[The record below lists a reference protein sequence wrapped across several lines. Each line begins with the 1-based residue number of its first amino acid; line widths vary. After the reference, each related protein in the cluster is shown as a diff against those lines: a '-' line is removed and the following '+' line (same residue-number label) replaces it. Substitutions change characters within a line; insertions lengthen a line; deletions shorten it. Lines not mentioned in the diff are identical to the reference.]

1 MIAQALSYSSN
12 ITQDDFELSADSLDS
27 NDIIT
32 SAFATDIIA
41 IVNSTTE
48 CTFGLDQ
55 SSIAMETLHGLH
67 HYYKSFCL
75 ESLELAFGN

>member
-1 MIAQALSYSSN
+1 MIALALSYSSN
-12 ITQDDFELSADSLDS
+12 ITKDYFDLAADSLDF

-48 CTFGLDQ
+48 CTFSLDQ

-67 HYYKSFCL
+67 HYYKSFFL
-75 ESLELAFGN
+75 ESLELALGS